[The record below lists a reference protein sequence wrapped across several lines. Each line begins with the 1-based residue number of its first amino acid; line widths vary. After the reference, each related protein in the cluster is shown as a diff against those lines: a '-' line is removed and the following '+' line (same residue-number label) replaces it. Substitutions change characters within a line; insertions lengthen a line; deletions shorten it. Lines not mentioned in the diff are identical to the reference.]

1 MERWKQGSIII
12 LGSIA
17 ATVLVLAG
25 ALAWGPHHCKLA
37 FPMVIGCAMGNYE
50 NLAGGM
56 FAASAALFAGWLAWS
71 GVQVQ
76 VSAEERRANA
86 DTVEVEKVLSSDI
99 DFAAEAL
106 AAMWKILESLEQSGD
121 RDPPKI
127 EAVIWGVE
135 QIANDARLSTSR
147 KMVTVLG
154 WERRRDYEALFS
166 ALETLGQFRN
176 LKDFDVFEALNA
188 VRSASGYC
196 ENLLPACSEYF
207 EGLFRRSPKAWSL
220 GYAIQMQ
227 AGVIDRFGEP
237 VKTKNDE

>member
-1 MERWKQGSIII
+1 MERWKQGLSII
-12 LGSIA
+12 LGSTA

-25 ALAWGPHHCKLA
+25 ALAWGPHQCKLA
-37 FPMVIGCAMGNYE
+37 FPMVVGCAMGNYE

-76 VSAEERRANA
+76 VSAEEKRASA
-86 DTVEVEKVLSSDI
+86 DRVEVERVLAGDI
-99 DFAAEAL
+99 DNSAEAL
-106 AAMWKILESLEQSGD
+106 GAIWKILGD
-121 RDPPKI
+121 IDEEAPRDPAKI
-127 EAVIWGVE
+127 AAIIWGIE
-135 QIANDARLSTSR
+135 QITDDAWLSTCR

-154 WERRRDYEALFS
+154 WERRRNYETLFS

-176 LKDFDVFEALNA
+176 ADEFDVGDALRA
-188 VRSASGYC
+188 TQSAANYC
-196 ENLLPACSEYF
+196 ECLQPACSEYF
-207 EGLFRRSPKAWSL
+207 AGLFQRSPKAWSL

-237 VKTKNDE
+237 VKPENDE